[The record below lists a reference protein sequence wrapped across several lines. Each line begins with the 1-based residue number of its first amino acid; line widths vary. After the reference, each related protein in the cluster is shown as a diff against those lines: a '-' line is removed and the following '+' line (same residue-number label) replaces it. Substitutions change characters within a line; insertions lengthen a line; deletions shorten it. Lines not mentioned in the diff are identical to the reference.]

1 MIKRALGSVLLA
13 GCLMAG
19 ASSHAHHSLAAAYDL
34 SEEGEVSGSF
44 VAFRI
49 VNPHSSMRMN
59 VENGDGTVTEW
70 IFTGGS
76 VNSFQRLGL
85 GRFGE
90 NALTPG
96 DRITVTFTPTV
107 DGTSPLGLLKKITY
121 EDGRVVQFRVD

>member
-1 MIKRALGSVLLA
+1 MIRRTAAGVVMTGWLLA
-13 GCLMAG
+13 GT
-19 ASSHAHHSLAAAYDL
+19 SSQAHHSLAAAYDL
-34 SEEGEVSGSF
+34 TEEGEVSGSF
-44 VAFRI
+44 LAFHI

-59 VENGDGTVTEW
+59 VENHDGTVTEW

-76 VNSFQRLGL
+76 VNTLRRLEL

-90 NALTPG
+90 NELTPG
-96 DRITVTFTPTV
+96 DKITVTYTPTV